1 MEVAGGSRDAQVV
14 YASMEVE
21 RCDSRIGAVPDA
33 ARKTN
38 HRCEA
43 TEKHLIH
50 EVAWYASFMRFSIEV
65 LPKR

>member
-14 YASMEVE
+14 YASMEMG
-21 RCDSRIGAVPDA
+21 RCDSRIGPVPDE
-33 ARKTN
+33 ARRTK
-38 HRCEA
+38 HRCDA